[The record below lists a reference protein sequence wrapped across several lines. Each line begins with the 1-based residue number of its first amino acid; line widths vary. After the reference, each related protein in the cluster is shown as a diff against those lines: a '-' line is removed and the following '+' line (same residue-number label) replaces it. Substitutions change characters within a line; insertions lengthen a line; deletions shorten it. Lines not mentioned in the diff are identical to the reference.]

1 MAKAILANMQTHLD
15 GEVTSLATCWAIE
28 RRDGLRL
35 LLTDHDR
42 DITLGV
48 VTALDTPHLRWMMS
62 TTYSSTQGFERKA
75 LSNKI
80 SATNNS
86 ELVAIL
92 NSDGVN
98 ANDIQAGLYDG
109 ARVYIF
115 TVNWAD
121 LTDGIIKMPGSGIM
135 GEVIL
140 NIRQGTYEAEVRG
153 LGHFFQNKYGD
164 HFMPTCRV
172 DVYSSRCRLDESLFV
187 QHGVIETVT
196 DNRTFNA
203 KDDTFSAFTDTAL
216 TITNGGF
223 ETDASGTRSNDPI
236 TGWTGTN
243 EEDGENAGMWQV
255 GTGSS
260 GIPDPSEGAQNI
272 FAVFDTP
279 HTKDVEFEVTSDPVT
294 ITLGGPGPIAADID
308 AGEAVIDLTFNIG
321 VSSSDPN
328 VTTQARVGLSFF
340 DTNGDLLN
348 KRKSPIIRKENHTDE
363 PLLNGLISTAVVP
376 QDFTRR
382 FSVPSLARTFQI
394 HLISINKETSDLEL
408 AWDDIRA
415 TVKAIAVLAVGV
427 DRDSSSLPDWFDHGL
442 ITMTGGLNA
451 GVSREIET
459 YDDATG
465 DEILLF
471 FPLPFTPVAGDTFEI
486 YAGCKHRHTEDC
498 STKFDNGVNFQG
510 EPYVPNADELDQA
523 QVK

>member
-1 MAKAILANMQTHLD
+1 MAKAILATMQTHLD

-28 RRDGLRL
+28 RRDGTRL

-48 VTALDTPHLRWMMS
+48 VASLDDPHLRWMMS

-86 ELVAIL
+86 ELIAIL
-92 NSDGVN
+92 NSDGVT

-135 GEVIL
+135 GEVTL

-153 LGHFFQNKYGD
+153 LGHFFQNKYGS
-164 HFMPTCRV
+164 FYMPTCRV
-172 DVYSSRCRLDESLFV
+172 DVFSSRCRLDESLFV
-187 QHGVIETVT
+187 QHGAIVTVT

-203 KDDTFSAFTDTAL
+203 KDDTFSAFSDTAL
-216 TITNGGF
+216 TVTNGGF
-223 ETDASGTRSNDPI
+223 ETDATATVTPNI
-236 TGWTGTN
+236 TGWTGTV
-243 EEDGENAGMWQV
+243 EEDGADVGMF
-255 GTGSS
+255 GILTSS
-260 GIPDPSEGAQNI
+260 NPLPSEGTKLVYAG
-272 FAVFDTP
+272 FDGP
-279 HTKDVEFEVTSDPVT
+279 HTKDVEFELTSDPVT

-308 AGEAVIDLTFNIG
+308 AGEAVLDIQFTTAVDSNDVAVTAQGRIALTF
-321 VSSSDPN
+321 
-328 VTTQARVGLSFF
+328 L
-340 DTNGDLLN
+340 DTNGDIIY
-348 KRKSPIIRKENHTDE
+348 KKKSPIIRKENHTDD
-363 PLLNGLISTAVVP
+363 LLTTGLIVADATITL
-376 QDFTRR
+376 QEFTRR
-382 FSVPSLARTFQI
+382 FSVPSLARTFLI
-394 HLISINKETSDLEL
+394 HLIWINKDTTNLEL
-408 AWDDIRA
+408 YYDDIRA
-415 TVKAIAVLAVGV
+415 TVKAISVLTVGS
-427 DRDSSSLPDWFDHGL
+427 DRDAVSLPDWFDHGL

-451 GVSREIET
+451 GIGREIET

-465 DEILLF
+465 DRITLF

-486 YAGCKHRHTEDC
+486 YAGCKHRHLLDC
-498 STKFDNGVNFQG
+498 ATKFDNALNFQG
-510 EPYVPNADELDQA
+510 EPYVPNADDLDQS